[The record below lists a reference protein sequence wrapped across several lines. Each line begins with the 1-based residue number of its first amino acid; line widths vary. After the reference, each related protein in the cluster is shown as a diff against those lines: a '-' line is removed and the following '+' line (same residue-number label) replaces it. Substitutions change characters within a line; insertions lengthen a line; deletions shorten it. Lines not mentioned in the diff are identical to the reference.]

1 MKCPFCAAEDT
12 TVADTRINDDGDI
25 VRRRRRCLTCDKRFS
40 TYERAEIRLPQV
52 VKKNGSRV
60 DFDRQKLSASLWLS
74 LRKRPVTVE
83 AVDAATAR
91 IEEKLLTLG
100 EREIPSEK
108 IGEMV
113 MRELKKLDKVA
124 YVRFASVYR
133 NFEDIDEF
141 SDLIREV
148 SRPLQR
154 RSRSRG
160 GKVGVFFFGAPG
172 AAGKTPGKLFWGGGG
187 YSCLIRRSSHVRS

>member
-1 MKCPFCAAEDT
+1 MKCPFCGAADT
-12 TVADTRINDDGDI
+12 TVADTRINEDGDI

-40 TYERAEIRLPQV
+40 TYERAEVRLPQV

-60 DFDRQKLSASLWLS
+60 DFDREKLAASLWLS

-83 AVDAATAR
+83 AVDAAIAR

-100 EREIPSEK
+100 EREIFSEK

-133 NFEDIDEF
+133 NFEDVDEF
-141 SDLIREV
+141 SDLVREV
-148 SRPLQR
+148 SRPTQR
-154 RSRSRG
+154 R
-160 GKVGVFFFGAPG
+160 
-172 AAGKTPGKLFWGGGG
+172 
-187 YSCLIRRSSHVRS
+187 VR

>member
-1 MKCPFCAAEDT
+1 MKCPFCGAAET
-12 TVADTRINDDGDI
+12 TVADTRINEDGDI
-25 VRRRRRCLTCDKRFS
+25 VRRRRRCLSCDKRFS

-60 DFDRQKLSASLWLS
+60 DFSRDKLSASLWLA

-83 AVDAATAR
+83 AVDEAIVR
-91 IEEKLLTLG
+91 IEEKLLVLG

-113 MRELKKLDKVA
+113 MRELKKIDKVA

-133 NFEDIDEF
+133 NFEDVDEF
-141 SDLIREV
+141 SDLVKEV
-148 SRPLQR
+148 SRPAPR
-154 RSRSRG
+154 R
-160 GKVGVFFFGAPG
+160 
-172 AAGKTPGKLFWGGGG
+172 
-187 YSCLIRRSSHVRS
+187 IR

>member
-1 MKCPFCAAEDT
+1 MKCPFCGAAET

-25 VRRRRRCLTCDKRFS
+25 VRRRRRCLSCDKRFS

-60 DFDRQKLSASLWLS
+60 DFDREKLSASLWLS

-83 AVDAATAR
+83 AVEAAIAR

-100 EREIPSEK
+100 EREILSEK
-108 IGEMV
+108 VGEMV

-133 NFEDIDEF
+133 NFEDVDEF
-141 SDLIREV
+141 SELVREV
-148 SRPLQR
+148 TRPLPR
-154 RSRSRG
+154 RGR
-160 GKVGVFFFGAPG
+160 
-172 AAGKTPGKLFWGGGG
+172 
-187 YSCLIRRSSHVRS
+187 

>member
-1 MKCPFCAAEDT
+1 MKCPFCSADET
-12 TVADTRINDDGDI
+12 TVVDTRINDDGDV
-25 VRRRRRCLTCDKRFS
+25 VRRRRRCLACDKRFT

-52 VKKNGSRV
+52 VKKNASRV
-60 DFDRQKLSASLWLS
+60 DYDREKLSASLWLA
-74 LRKRPVTVE
+74 LRKRPATHE
-83 AVDAATAR
+83 AVDAAIAR
-91 IEEKLLTLG
+91 IEEKLLALG

-133 NFEDIDEF
+133 NFEDVDAF

-148 SRPLQR
+148 SHGSP
-154 RSRSRG
+154 RG
-160 GKVGVFFFGAPG
+160 
-172 AAGKTPGKLFWGGGG
+172 TT
-187 YSCLIRRSSHVRS
+187 